1 MSMTLGDW
9 IDSRHSV
16 LITGPTGGGKS

>member
-1 MSMTLGDW
+1 MSLTLGDW

-16 LITGPTGGGKS
+16 LITGPTGGVKS